1 MEPTFWLGMQA
12 LDAFAAFWLLL
23 CWLGYTIFARKRAR
37 RSFCLAS
44 VLQYHRRIWMLT
56 MLQRDIRV
64 SDASLLSN
72 LERNTSF
79 LASTAIFI
87 IAGLV
92 TILASIEKVYA
103 MLQAVPFAQGH
114 ISLWQLQFKV
124 VLLLLIYIYAFFTLT
139 WSLRQYGFCAVLVG
153 AAPVYPA
160 GSPVDQAGRRYA
172 WGVSKIIDQAGHSY
186 NYGLRA
192 FYFSLSILAWLLN
205 TWVFLLAVSLVVL
218 VLYRREFHSGTL
230 HALINAGSL
239 RLDDVCK
246 SQSGP
251 DPESET

>member
-1 MEPTFWLGMQA
+1 MELTQEA
-12 LDAFAAFWLLL
+12 SVQILDVFAAFWLLF
-23 CWLGYTIFARKRAR
+23 CWMGYTIFARKRAR
-37 RSFCLAS
+37 RSFCIAS
-44 VLQYHRRIWMLT
+44 VLHYHRRAWMLA

-103 MLQAVPFAQGH
+103 MLQAIPFAQGH
-114 ISLWQLQFKV
+114 ISLLQLQFKI

-153 AAPVYPA
+153 AAPVYLH
-160 GSPVDQAGRRYA
+160 GEPVDDVGWRFARGA
-172 WGVSKIIDQAGHSY
+172 SKIIDQAGHSY

-205 TWVFLLAVSLVVL
+205 TWVFLLAVTLVVL
-218 VLYRREFHSGTL
+218 VLFRREFHSGTL
-230 HALINAGSL
+230 HALISASDL
-239 RLDDVCK
+239 SLDDVCK
-246 SQSGP
+246 NRSQSRQPG
-251 DPESET
+251 D

>member
-1 MEPTFWLGMQA
+1 MEATGLPGMTPI
-12 LDAFAAFWLLL
+12 DAFAAFWLIF

-44 VLQYHRRIWMLT
+44 VLHYHRRAWMT
-56 MLQRDIRV
+56 AMLQRDVRV
-64 SDASLLSN
+64 GDASLLSN

-79 LASTAIFI
+79 LASTTIFI

-92 TILASIEKVYA
+92 TILASIDKVYA

-114 ISLWQLQFKV
+114 ISLLQLQFKV

-153 AAPVYPA
+153 AAPIYPTE
-160 GSPVDQAGRRYA
+160 GPVDEKGRIYA
-172 WGVSKIIDQAGHSY
+172 QGVSKIIDLAGHSY

-192 FYFSLSILAWLLN
+192 FYFSLSILAWLVS
-205 TWVFLLAVSLVVL
+205 TWVFLLAVTLVVL
-218 VLYRREFHSGTL
+218 VLYRREFYSGTL
-230 HALINAGSL
+230 HAMISASNLT
-239 RLDDVCK
+239 LDDVCK
-246 SQSGP
+246 NRR
-251 DPESET
+251 

>member
-1 MEPTFWLGMQA
+1 MEPTTLQGMQTI
-12 LDAFAAFWLLL
+12 DVFAAFWLLF
-23 CWLGYTIFARKRAR
+23 CWLGYTVFARKRAR
-37 RSFCLAS
+37 RSFCIAS
-44 VLQYHRRIWMLT
+44 VLHYHRRAWMLT
-56 MLQRDIRV
+56 MLKRDVRV

-103 MLQAVPFAQGH
+103 MLQAIPFAQGH
-114 ISLWQLQFKV
+114 ISLLQLQFKI

-153 AAPVYPA
+153 AAPIYLDGEQVDEA
-160 GSPVDQAGRRYA
+160 GKRYA
-172 WGVSKIIDQAGHSY
+172 HGVSKIIDLAGHSY

-205 TWVFLLAVSLVVL
+205 TWVFLLAITLVVL

-230 HALINAGSL
+230 HALINASSL

-246 SQSGP
+246 NRAGR
-251 DPESET
+251 E